1 MLFAGGLLP
10 ILACHHAVADE
21 VLPFLLEAFAEP
33 PTDRV
38 ARAFLEHDAAD
49 AGGRALG
56 AYDRFLALI
65 DDPSKRERLEGL
77 EPDDAPH
84 DPVFQEAR
92 RLGREVQQGLLALL
106 FEREP
111 LRRLVRQYLVF

>member
-10 ILACHHAVADE
+10 VLACHHLVADE
-21 VLPFLLEAFAEP
+21 VEPFLCRPWPSRP
-33 PTDRV
+33 PT
-38 ARAFLEHDAAD
+38 ASPRAFLEHDAAD
-49 AGGRALG
+49 AGGRTLG
-56 AYDRFLALI
+56 AYDRFLDLI
-65 DDPSKRERLEGL
+65 DDPERRARLEAL
-77 EPDDAPH
+77 DREAAPA

-111 LRRLVRQYLVF
+111 LRRLARQYLVV